1 MALVHTE
8 IQIFKVSEDRLE
20 ELLDIQKEVCE
31 RLELAELYFPV
42 SKDEMLEFLRPGG
55 VCYAAAHG
63 SKLVGF
69 FGILLMGDRPDNIGY
84 ELGLEKDEI
93 LQVVYYKAVNVLPS
107 YRRMGLQ
114 KRLTR
119 AVFAELGVGL
129 QSQRAG
135 NFEVSS
141 RVMCA
146 TISPHNIASLKS
158 FFDCGFWIAG
168 LKSKFNGLQRYL
180 MMRRCTDMPV
190 KDVQYI
196 TVPVTDHEAQKRLLS
211 QGMLGIQFSASP
223 GGLATIGYTTRD
235 AVLNSGKDIS
245 S

>member
-1 MALVHTE
+1 MALVCTDIH
-8 IQIFKVSEDRLE
+8 ICKVSEDRLE
-20 ELLDIQKEVCE
+20 ELLDIQREVCAQ
-31 RLELAELYFPV
+31 LEMAELYFPV

-55 VCYAAAHG
+55 VCYAAEHG

-69 FGILLMGDRPDNIGY
+69 FGILLMGDRPDNMGY

-93 LQVVYYKAVNVLPS
+93 LRVVYYKAVNVLPS

-114 KRLTR
+114 KRLTH

-129 QSQRAG
+129 QSQSTG
-135 NFEVSS
+135 GSEGSS

-146 TISPHNIASLKS
+146 TVSPHNIASLKS

-180 MMRRCTDMPV
+180 MMRRDTDIRIE
-190 KDVQYI
+190 DVQYI
-196 TVPVTDHEAQKRLLS
+196 TVPVTDHEEQRRLLS
-211 QGMLGIQFSASP
+211 QGMLGFQFSASS
-223 GGLATIGYTTRD
+223 GGLATIGYIYAGRNT
-235 AVLNSGKDIS
+235 
-245 S
+245 